1 MTGIIADSWCKHRRP
16 SQGASFKPSKR
27 GSRLKK
33 FTVIFPIVFTTVFL
47 ISLNFLI
54 VDASATGISLEVT
67 SGEGSEGAM
76 GTVEVLFL
84 LVLLSL
90 LPSILLSMTS
100 FVRIVIVLS
109 FVRNALGL
117 QQTPP
122 NQVLIGIALFL
133 TLFVMTPTFNSIN
146 EIAYEP
152 YKNGE
157 ISFEE
162 AKDNAVQP
170 MKAFML
176 KQTQKKDLQLF
187 IDISG
192 TELPEVE
199 SNEDLVQVL
208 GLDVLVPSF
217 LTSELKRAFTIG
229 FLLFLPFLIIDIVVS
244 STLMS
249 MGMVM
254 LPPTTISLPFKILLF
269 VLVDGWGLLFGT
281 LASGFR

>member
-1 MTGIIADSWCKHRRP
+1 MMPNDQAALSARSPFRKFR
-16 SQGASFKPSKR
+16 F
-27 GSRLKK
+27 KK
-33 FTVIFPIVFTTVFL
+33 FIILFL
-47 ISLNFLI
+47 ITFTFVFILSTQVLG
-54 VDASATGISLEVT
+54 VEVRAAGINLEIT
-67 SGEGSEGAM
+67 PEEGTEGGAL
-76 GTVEVLFL
+76 GTIEVLFL
-84 LVLLSL
+84 LVIVSL

-100 FVRIVIVLS
+100 FTRIVIALS

-133 TLFVMTPTFNSIN
+133 SLFVMSPTLQEIN
-146 EIAYEP
+146 EVAYAP
-152 YKNGE
+152 YRNGE
-157 ISFEE
+157 ISFEQARE
-162 AKDNAVQP
+162 NAVKP
-170 MKAFML
+170 LKVFML

-187 IDISG
+187 LDISG
-192 TELPEVE
+192 KQLPEVGSAE
-199 SNEDLVQVL
+199 ELTDVL

-269 VLVDGWGLLFGT
+269 VLVDGWNLLFGT
-281 LASGFR
+281 LVSGFR

>member
-1 MTGIIADSWCKHRRP
+1 MMPNDQAALSARSPFRKFR
-16 SQGASFKPSKR
+16 F
-27 GSRLKK
+27 KK
-33 FTVIFPIVFTTVFL
+33 FIILFL
-47 ISLNFLI
+47 ITFTFVFILSTQVLG
-54 VDASATGISLEVT
+54 VEVRAAGINLEIT
-67 SGEGSEGAM
+67 PEEGTEGGAL
-76 GTVEVLFL
+76 GTIEVLFL
-84 LVLLSL
+84 LVIVSL

-100 FVRIVIVLS
+100 FTRIVIALS

-133 TLFVMTPTFNSIN
+133 SLFVMSPTLKEIN
-146 EIAYEP
+146 EVAYAP
-152 YKNGE
+152 YRNGE
-157 ISFEE
+157 ISFEQARE
-162 AKDNAVQP
+162 NAVKP
-170 MKAFML
+170 LKVFML

-187 IDISG
+187 LDISG
-192 TELPEVE
+192 KQLPEVGSAE
-199 SNEDLVQVL
+199 ELTDVL

-269 VLVDGWGLLFGT
+269 VLVDGWNLLFGT
-281 LASGFR
+281 LVSGFR

>member
-1 MTGIIADSWCKHRRP
+1 MTRAKAESR
-16 SQGASFKPSKR
+16 SKSSGLSR
-27 GSRLKK
+27 IQGSRIKK
-33 FTVIFPIVFTTVFL
+33 FAVIFPVVFLVTLL
-47 ISLNFLI
+47 ISLNFLT
-54 VDASATGISLEVT
+54 VDAGAAGISLEVMP
-67 SGEGSEGAM
+67 EEGAE
-76 GTVEVLFL
+76 GTLGTIEVLFL
-84 LVLLSL
+84 LVIVSL
-90 LPSILLSMTS
+90 IPSILLSMTS

-122 NQVLIGIALFL
+122 NQVLIGISLFL
-133 TLFVMTPTFNSIN
+133 TLFVMTPTFKSIN
-146 EIAYEP
+146 EAAYEP
-152 YKNGE
+152 YKTGE
-157 ISFEE
+157 ITFEE
-162 AKDNAVQP
+162 AKENAVQP

-176 KQTQKKDLQLF
+176 RQTQKKDLQLF

-192 TELPEVE
+192 TELPEVA
-199 SNEDLVQVL
+199 SNEELVQVL

-269 VLVDGWGLLFGT
+269 VLVDGWSLLFGT
-281 LASGFR
+281 LVSGFR

>member
-1 MTGIIADSWCKHRRP
+1 LITKSKQIPAQNKISIRN
-16 SQGASFKPSKR
+16 FK
-27 GSRLKK
+27 LKK
-33 FTVIFPIVFTTVFL
+33 FIILFL
-47 ISLNFLI
+47 ITFVFVFMLCSRFFGLE
-54 VDASATGISLEVT
+54 VQAAGITLEVT
-67 SGEGSEGAM
+67 PDEGTEGGAL
-76 GTVEVLFL
+76 GTIEVLFL
-84 LVLLSL
+84 LVIVSL
-90 LPSILLSMTS
+90 LPSILLAMTS
-100 FVRIVIVLS
+100 FTRIVIVLS

-133 TLFVMTPTFNSIN
+133 SLFVMTPTFREIN
-146 EIAYEP
+146 EIAYAP
-152 YKNGE
+152 YRNGE
-157 ISFEE
+157 ISFEQ
-162 AKDNAVQP
+162 AKENAVQP
-170 MKAFML
+170 LKVFML

-187 IDISG
+187 LDISG
-192 TELPEVE
+192 KQLPEVT
-199 SNEDLVQVL
+199 SNEELSDTL

-269 VLVDGWGLLFGT
+269 VLVDGWNLLFGT
-281 LASGFR
+281 LVSGFR

>member
-1 MTGIIADSWCKHRRP
+1 MPNDQAALSARSPFRKFR
-16 SQGASFKPSKR
+16 F
-27 GSRLKK
+27 KK
-33 FTVIFPIVFTTVFL
+33 FIILFL
-47 ISLNFLI
+47 ITFTFVFILSTQVLG
-54 VDASATGISLEVT
+54 VEVRAAGINLEIT
-67 SGEGSEGAM
+67 PEEGTEGGAL
-76 GTVEVLFL
+76 GTIEVLFL
-84 LVLLSL
+84 LVIVSL

-100 FVRIVIVLS
+100 FTRIVIALS

-133 TLFVMTPTFNSIN
+133 SLFVMSPTLKEIN
-146 EIAYEP
+146 EVAYAP
-152 YKNGE
+152 YRNGE
-157 ISFEE
+157 ISFEQARE
-162 AKDNAVQP
+162 NAVKP
-170 MKAFML
+170 LKVFML

-187 IDISG
+187 LDISG
-192 TELPEVE
+192 KQLPEVGSAE
-199 SNEDLVQVL
+199 ELTDVL

-269 VLVDGWGLLFGT
+269 VLVDGWNLLFGT
-281 LASGFR
+281 LVSGFR

>member
-1 MTGIIADSWCKHRRP
+1 MIANSRTNKSYNALFDFNN
-16 SQGASFKPSKR
+16 FK
-27 GSRLKK
+27 LKK
-33 FTVIFPIVFTTVFL
+33 FIILFSVTFAVVLLLSSSFL
-47 ISLNFLI
+47 G
-54 VDASATGISLEVT
+54 VEVRAAGISLDITPEQGT
-67 SGEGSEGAM
+67 EEGAL
-76 GTVEVLFL
+76 GTLEVLFL
-84 LVLLSL
+84 LVIVSL

-100 FVRIVIVLS
+100 FTRIVIALS

-133 TLFVMTPTFNSIN
+133 SLFVMAPTFKEIN
-146 EIAYEP
+146 EVAYTP
-152 YKNGE
+152 YRDGE
-157 ISFEE
+157 INFEQARE
-162 AKDNAVQP
+162 NAVKP
-170 MKAFML
+170 LKEFML
-176 KQTQKKDLQLF
+176 KQTHKKDLQLF
-187 IDISG
+187 LDISG
-192 TELPEVE
+192 KQLPEVTSPE
-199 SNEDLVQVL
+199 ELTDVL

-269 VLVDGWGLLFGT
+269 VLVDGWNLLFGT
-281 LASGFR
+281 LVSGFR